1 MFYTN
6 VFQSINTISIFAIL
20 YTTWLLLEAKVLLL
34 KLNDKIDVHNG
45 AIQSGGYRNGH
56 RILHGNEKG
65 N

>member
-6 VFQSINTISIFAIL
+6 VLQSINTISIFAIL
-20 YTTWLLLEAKVLLL
+20 YTTLLLLEAKVLLL

-45 AIQSGGYRNGH
+45 VTQSGGYRNGH
-56 RILHGNEKG
+56 QTSHGIEKG